1 MYPPLL
7 PRRLRRGAPLAT
19 PLLATLLASFLAI
32 VPSSLLQAAETTPLV
47 AGLTPYERPAGA
59 PAIRTLARAS
69 EWTRQATRGIAAPL
83 PSGLKFVADQ
93 GAWYTP
99 FTEPGMPG
107 YYDIRNLHDNKSAA
121 K

>member
-7 PRRLRRGAPLAT
+7 PRRLRRGASPAT
-19 PLLATLLASFLAI
+19 SLLATLLASGLAI
-32 VPSSLLQAAETTPLV
+32 VPSSLLNAAETAAV
-47 AGLTPYERPAGA
+47 AGLAPYERPVGA
-59 PAIRTLARAS
+59 PVIRALPRAP
-69 EWTRQATRGIAAPL
+69 EWTRQATRGIAEPL

-107 YYDIRNLHDNKSAA
+107 YYDIRKLHDNKSAA
-121 K
+121 Q

>member
-1 MYPPLL
+1 MSPPLL

-19 PLLATLLASFLAI
+19 PQSAILLVSLLAM
-32 VPSSLLQAAETTPLV
+32 VPSSLLNAAEAAPV
-47 AGLTPYERPAGA
+47 AGLAPYERPAGA
-59 PAIRTLARAS
+59 PVIGTLAQTP
-69 EWTRQATRGIAAPL
+69 EWTRLATRGITQPL

>member
-1 MYPPLL
+1 MYPPLS
-7 PRRLRRGAPLAT
+7 PRRLRHGAPLAT
-19 PLLATLLASFLAI
+19 PPLAALLATLLAVL
-32 VPSSLLQAAETTPLV
+32 PSSPVRAAETAPVV

-59 PAIRTLARAS
+59 PVVRAFAQS
-69 EWTRQATRGIAAPL
+69 PEWLRQATRGIAGAL